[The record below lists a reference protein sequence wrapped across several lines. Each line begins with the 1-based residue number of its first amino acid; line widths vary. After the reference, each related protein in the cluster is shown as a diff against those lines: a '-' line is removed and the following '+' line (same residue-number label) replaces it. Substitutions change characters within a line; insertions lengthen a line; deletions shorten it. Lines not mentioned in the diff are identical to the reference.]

1 MVRERSV
8 DNSIDT
14 KKNRKK
20 QNVCNG
26 ICFSLPKQ
34 VGGSSL
40 FTTGRA
46 PFPVQRLQGK
56 GGVSVKIFGL

>member
-34 VGGSSL
+34 VGGSSS
-40 FTTGRA
+40 GRA
-46 PFPVQRLQGK
+46 PFTVQRLRGK
-56 GGVSVKIFGL
+56 RGVSVKIFGL